1 MSDSKHYNI
10 VIIGSGP
17 GGMSAAGRA
26 QEAGLNYILLEATSH
41 LSYTIHLYQ
50 KGKHVMDEPTI
61 LPLRS
66 TFGFTA
72 ESREE
77 ILGKWED
84 KIKSLNVNIQYDSYV
99 ETISGESGNFT
110 INIKGGEVI
119 TADKIVL
126 GIGLQG
132 NLRKMGVEGEDL
144 PFVQY
149 QLDDPEEYED
159 ETIVVI
165 GAGDAAIENAIAL
178 AKQNNV
184 IIVNRKN
191 EFARAKKGN
200 LNGITR
206 AIETETLECYYNST
220 SECVKALDQPGEN
233 GEKGVLVLNTDEGT
247 TEIPIH
253 RIIAR
258 LGAIPP
264 RRFVEACGI
273 VFPSK
278 DPAAVPA
285 ISETYESNVP
295 GLHIVGAL
303 GGNPL
308 IKAAMNQGYEV
319 IEHIQGNPIA
329 PADEPLLKDKFSN
342 LDASL
347 SVSQLL
353 AQLYSALP
361 FLQSLTKLQFREF
374 ILDSEIRLPQ
384 PGETIY
390 AINDFSN
397 SFYSIIT
404 GQVDLI
410 STAGER
416 DQKSTLQNGDFF
428 GEWSLISGRRRSDTA
443 IAGNNCLLIES
454 GRRMMKKQISSDPS
468 IADAINKV
476 FIMRAVQTHLAPG
489 VPQALLK
496 KYLNRAD
503 IAYFKPGDF
512 LQKEGESCSTFHI
525 IRSGS
530 VTVSRK
536 VSGKEVLIS
545 YMPVGEFLGEMAI
558 LSGNACMTTATATV
572 ATETISLDASIF
584 TEMMNDVPQVAQ
596 LIESTLQ
603 ERLRDYVQ
611 LQNHPERGAAISFMM
626 QQGLGEATDVLVI
639 DESLCVQCDNC
650 EKACAETHNGTSRL
664 DREAGPTYA
673 SLHIPT
679 SCRHCEQPHCMK
691 DCPPDA
697 IHRANNGEV
706 FIDQSCIGC
715 GNCQQNC
722 PYGVIQMAKSGTK
735 TTNLFQWL
743 VLGKGSAPGEK
754 ATHFDADVQKKAVKC
769 DMCKDLPG
777 GQACVRAC
785 PTGAAIRINPE
796 QLIELTI

>member
-1 MSDSKHYNI
+1 MSDLKQYDI

-26 QEAGLNYILLEATSH
+26 QELKLNYILLEATSH

-50 KGKHVMDEPTI
+50 KGKHVMDEPGI

-66 TFGFTA
+66 SFEFSA
-72 ESREE
+72 DSRES
-77 ILGKWED
+77 ILSNWQNKMDE
-84 KIKSLNVNIQYDSYV
+84 LNVNIQYDSYV
-99 ETISGESGNFT
+99 ESISGEKDNFT
-110 INIKGGEVI
+110 VSIKGKDAI
-119 TADKIVL
+119 KANKIVL

-132 NLRKMGVEGEDL
+132 NIRKMGVEGEDL

-149 QLDDPEEYED
+149 QLDDPEAYED
-159 ETIVVI
+159 ENIVVI

-178 AKQNNV
+178 AQQNNV
-184 IIVNRKN
+184 TIINRKN
-191 EFARAKKGN
+191 EFARAKQGN

-206 AIETETLECYYNST
+206 AIETGTLDCYYNST
-220 SECVKALDQPGEN
+220 SRHVKALDSKGEN
-233 GEKGVLVLNTDEGT
+233 GEVGILSLDTEEGITD
-247 TEIPIH
+247 IPIH

-264 RRFVEACGI
+264 RRFVESCGI

-285 ISETYESNVP
+285 ISEKYESNVP
-295 GLHIVGAL
+295 GLYIVGAL

-319 IEHIQGNPIA
+319 IEHILGNPIE
-329 PADEPLLKDKFSN
+329 PADEPLLKEKFSN
-342 LDASL
+342 LDATM

-353 AQLYSALP
+353 AQIFNALP
-361 FLQSLTKLQFREF
+361 YLKSLTKLQFREF
-374 ILDSEIRLPQ
+374 MLDSEIRLPQ
-384 PGETIY
+384 PGEVIY
-390 AINDFSN
+390 EINDFSN
-397 SFYSIIT
+397 SFYSIVT
-404 GQVDLI
+404 GQVELI
-410 STAGER
+410 STAG
-416 DQKSTLQNGDFF
+416 QSNMKSTLQNGDFF

-443 IAGNNCLLIES
+443 IAGANCILIES
-454 GRRMMKKQISSDPS
+454 GRRLMKKQISSDPAIENS
-468 IADAINKV
+468 INKV
-476 FIMRAVQTHLAPG
+476 FILRAVQTHLAPG
-489 VPQALLK
+489 VPQPILQ
-496 KYLNRAD
+496 KYIDKAE
-503 IAYFKPGDF
+503 ISSFKPGEH
-512 LQKEGESCSTFHI
+512 LQKEGEVCNTFHL

-536 VSGKEVLIS
+536 VSGQDVLIS
-545 YMPVGEFLGEMAI
+545 YMPVGEFLGEMSI
-558 LSGNACMTTATATV
+558 LSGNPCMTSATATV
-572 ATETISLDASIF
+572 YTETISLDAGIF
-584 TEMMNDVPQVAQ
+584 TEMMNDIPQVSQ

-603 ERLRDYVQ
+603 SRLRDYVQ
-611 LQNHPERGAAISFMM
+611 LQNHPDRGAAISFMM

-639 DESLCVQCDNC
+639 DESLCVHCDNC

-673 SLHIPT
+673 KLHIPT

-706 FIDQSCIGC
+706 YIDQSCIGC

-722 PYGVIQMAKSGTK
+722 PYGVIQMAKQGTK
-735 TTNLFQWL
+735 KTNLFQWL

-754 ATHFDADVQKKAVKC
+754 PDIIGENVQKKAVKC
-769 DMCKDLPG
+769 DMCKDLEG

-796 QLIELTI
+796 QLVELTK